1 MRGQVKV
8 IGQKRKDERVWCGK
22 TVHNDMKNGDGF
34 QGTMDKRIAGNG
46 WGDVSWAPPI
56 LVRDLIYFPTMV
68 GMVYVLKWN
77 VNTFDEDA
85 LVSVSDLGQERLRRC
100 LDYPMR
106 MERFL
111 SEPWKKWS
119 VLVSRWIVRVSKI
132 RNLHIIIMEMDWVKT
147 RHFSF

>member
-1 MRGQVKV
+1 M
-8 IGQKRKDERVWCGK
+8 
-22 TVHNDMKNGDGF
+22 
-34 QGTMDKRIAGNG
+34 
-46 WGDVSWAPPI
+46 
-56 LVRDLIYFPTMV
+56 RDLIYFPTMV

-111 SEPWKKWS
+111 SEP
-119 VLVSRWIVRVSKI
+119 
-132 RNLHIIIMEMDWVKT
+132 
-147 RHFSF
+147 